1 MNEDVIYTLHVTMLN
16 RWYPKGKKEVQH
28 NDWQINRVKVVKKV
42 EIDDA
47 FETEYGQITLVG
59 NMVAMDYEC
68 TYLVRVIKEF
78 NEKYK
83 KLQYKVVY
91 SQEYREFN
99 NERQIRDFLLIFI
112 TPRQVE
118 ALYKINNH
126 PLELIDSHNVEELC
140 KAAGI
145 GEATAERIITRYEGC
160 KDYGPS
166 YVELNRMGLTK
177 NLVDKLIEHYKS
189 VDTVLQLVKEN
200 PYVFADD
207 ITGIGFKKAD
217 EIALNNGVHKHDIK
231 RVKAFIIYTLQEIAN
246 SYGSTYVYYEGVMD
260 KIDEFLGRDT
270 PQDTIDDAIDELI
283 DSNKIWCRD
292 KEYQDGTI
300 ETILA
305 LKKFYDIEKTIAND
319 IKRLVNA
326 PNKVNLTEK
335 EIEASIKLQEAK
347 QGWDYTD
354 TQKYGVKVIA
364 DNNVTVIRGYG
375 GTGKSSTVAGLLACL
390 SDDYIFVQCALSGK
404 ASVNL
409 TDITGEEGYTIHRLL
424 KYVPGSGFTFNRDNQ
439 LDVDMVIL
447 DEGSMVDIE
456 LASYLLEAIPSGAK
470 LVILGDSN
478 QLESIGGGNF
488 FLDLIDSEVVPV
500 VTFDKIHRQGA
511 KSGIIPFSV
520 DIANGICKYKP
531 SWEGEEILGEL
542 QDLKVIGF
550 NCGKDEEKPS
560 IDIIM
565 NEYKSM
571 YEECKDVSKI
581 TVVLPTNTR
590 GTCTKAVNKLIQ
602 DYVLPKR
609 VRGASIEIGKG
620 SDKVE
625 VYRGDRI
632 LVLKNNYELDIFN
645 GNVGEITAIDVDNN
659 MITVDIY
666 GAGLVDIK
674 GKALEELDLGY
685 AISCHKSQGS
695 TLPYLIYC
703 IDYTH
708 YVMLCKEQIYTG
720 ITRAKKRCS
729 FIFETKAFC
738 YGVKTSKVKHKQTFL
753 YHFLKG
759 DLQ

>member
-1 MNEDVIYTLHVTMLN
+1 MNEDVIYTLHVAMLN

-42 EIDDA
+42 EIDDD

-118 ALYKINNH
+118 ALYKINSH

-145 GEATAERIITRYEGC
+145 GEATAERIITRYEAC

-354 TQKYGVKVIA
+354 PEKW
-364 DNNVTVIRGYG
+364 R
-375 GTGKSSTVAGLLACL
+375 SAGRSHPRA
-390 SDDYIFVQCALSGK
+390 G
-404 ASVNL
+404 
-409 TDITGEEGYTIHRLL
+409 RLWRR
-424 KYVPGSGFTFNRDNQ
+424 S
-439 LDVDMVIL
+439 
-447 DEGSMVDIE
+447 
-456 LASYLLEAIPSGAK
+456 
-470 LVILGDSN
+470 
-478 QLESIGGGNF
+478 
-488 FLDLIDSEVVPV
+488 
-500 VTFDKIHRQGA
+500 
-511 KSGIIPFSV
+511 
-520 DIANGICKYKP
+520 
-531 SWEGEEILGEL
+531 
-542 QDLKVIGF
+542 
-550 NCGKDEEKPS
+550 
-560 IDIIM
+560 
-565 NEYKSM
+565 
-571 YEECKDVSKI
+571 
-581 TVVLPTNTR
+581 
-590 GTCTKAVNKLIQ
+590 
-602 DYVLPKR
+602 
-609 VRGASIEIGKG
+609 
-620 SDKVE
+620 
-625 VYRGDRI
+625 
-632 LVLKNNYELDIFN
+632 
-645 GNVGEITAIDVDNN
+645 
-659 MITVDIY
+659 
-666 GAGLVDIK
+666 
-674 GKALEELDLGY
+674 
-685 AISCHKSQGS
+685 
-695 TLPYLIYC
+695 
-703 IDYTH
+703 
-708 YVMLCKEQIYTG
+708 
-720 ITRAKKRCS
+720 
-729 FIFETKAFC
+729 
-738 YGVKTSKVKHKQTFL
+738 
-753 YHFLKG
+753 
-759 DLQ
+759 